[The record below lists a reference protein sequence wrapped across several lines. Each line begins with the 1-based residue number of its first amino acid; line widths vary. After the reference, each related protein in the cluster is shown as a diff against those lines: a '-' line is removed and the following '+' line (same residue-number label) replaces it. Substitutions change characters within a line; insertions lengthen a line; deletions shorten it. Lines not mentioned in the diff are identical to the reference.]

1 MPKLKRFIFLVLS
14 GVILYGCSPE
24 HSKIVVATYGD
35 SQITMAEFEKA
46 YAKNSGGTDKA
57 KDDSLAA
64 YKNFLD
70 LYVNFSMKLK
80 DAGRRGYDAD
90 KEMQAELLDYKKKV
104 GVTYIQEKLLIEPK
118 LLELYNMRKTEYKVS
133 HIMIRPDST
142 GDEAA
147 RKKAE
152 EVIAKY
158 RAGQSFE
165 TLAEEYSDD
174 TYSKKQGG
182 DIYYITAGTIIPEFE
197 DPVYETKVG
206 EIYPSAVKTKYGY
219 HIIKVTEIRERIPQV
234 KASHIMVD
242 FFDADGN
249 ADSAAAK
256 AKIDSIYQLVLNGA
270 DFAELARQHSED
282 QGTARNGG
290 DLGFFERRMMVKEFD
305 ETAFNLLPGQV
316 SNVVKTGYGYHIITV
331 TERKPY
337 PTFEEDKEN
346 LKRIYKN
353 TRYERD
359 YSKLIADLKVKYNYT
374 VNEAVVDEVAK
385 KADSTRVN
393 DEFRNADWPELKAKP
408 ILSFGTIQVSVN
420 EFMETLMPL
429 PEFANRLINRLLIEE
444 GLRKFSG
451 DRVIEI
457 DALNLEQTN
466 SDFADLMADY
476 KNGIYIFKLQDQE
489 VWSKIE
495 LDSTRLYAF
504 WEKSRD
510 KYRFE
515 NRVEFAEIF
524 SKSDSVISVYHQML
538 KNGENFD
545 SLAAKFTE
553 RPGFKEKAGRFQL
566 LNVNSSQQ
574 STEAWKLSN
583 EGEFSAPFQ
592 VTGGYSIVKLIR
604 KDPAREKTF
613 EEARAEVSGAFQ
625 EEESKRLERSYI
637 ESLEKDFKPVKHYE
651 KLESAFKGSTN

>member
-1 MPKLKRFIFLVLS
+1 MPKLKRFILIVLS
-14 GVILYGCSPE
+14 GIFLYGCSPE
-24 HSKIVVATYGD
+24 HAKIVVATYGD

-46 YAKNSGGTDKA
+46 YAKNSGGLDKA

-70 LYVNFSMKLK
+70 LYVNFNMKLK
-80 DAGRRGYDAD
+80 DASRRGYDSD

-118 LLELYNMRKTEYKVS
+118 LQELYNMRKTEYKVS

-158 RAGQSFE
+158 RGGQSFE
-165 TLAEEYSDD
+165 SLAEEFSDD

-197 DPVYETKVG
+197 DPVYELKVG
-206 EIYPSAVKTKYGY
+206 EIYPSPVKTKYGY
-219 HIIKVTEIRERIPQV
+219 HVIKVTEIRERIPQV

-249 ADSAAAK
+249 TDSAAAK
-256 AKIDSIYQLVLNGA
+256 AKIDSLYQQVMNGA
-270 DFAELARQHSED
+270 DFAELAMKYSED

-305 ETAFNLLPGQV
+305 EAAFNLLPGQV
-316 SNVVKTGYGYHIITV
+316 SNVIKTGYGYHIIKV

-337 PTFEEDKEN
+337 PSFEEDKEN

-353 TRYERD
+353 TRYDRD
-359 YSKLIADLKVKYNYT
+359 YNKLLADLKQKYNYT
-374 VNEAVVDEVAK
+374 VYEAVADELAK
-385 KADSTRVN
+385 KADSTRAN
-393 DEFRNADWPELKAKP
+393 DEYRNSDWPELKAKP
-408 ILSFGTIQVSVN
+408 IISFGDIRYTVNDFMEAVLPLN
-420 EFMETLMPL
+420 EFT
-429 PEFANRLINRLLIEE
+429 NRFINRLFIEE

-451 DRVIEI
+451 EKAIEL
-457 DALNLEQTN
+457 DALNLEKTN
-466 SDFADLMADY
+466 SDFSDLMADY
-476 KNGIYIFKLQDQE
+476 KNGIYIFKLQDDE

-495 LDSTRLYAF
+495 LDSTRLYSF
-504 WEKSRD
+504 WEKSRE

-515 NRVEFAEIF
+515 NRVELAEIF
-524 SKSDSVISVYHQML
+524 SKSDSVINVYYQML
-538 KNGENFD
+538 RNGENFD
-545 SLAAKFTE
+545 TLAAKYTE
-553 RPGFKEKAGRFQL
+553 RPGFKEKAGKFQL
-566 LNVNSSQQ
+566 LAVNSSQQ
-574 STEAWKLSN
+574 TTEAWKLSK
-583 EGEFSAPFQ
+583 EGDFSAPFQ
-592 VTGGYSIVKLIR
+592 VTGGYSIVKLIK
-604 KDPAREKTF
+604 KDPAREKSF

-625 EEESKRLERSYI
+625 EEESKRLEKTYI
-637 ESLEKDFKPVKHYE
+637 ESLEKDFKPVKFYE
-651 KLESAFKGSTN
+651 KLESAFKGSAN

>member
-14 GVILYGCSPE
+14 GIFLYGCSPE

-35 SQITMAEFEKA
+35 SQINMAEFEKA

-118 LLELYNMRKTEYKVS
+118 LLELYNMRKTEFKVS
-133 HIMIRPDST
+133 HIMIRPDSA

-152 EVIAKY
+152 DVIAKY
-158 RAGQSFE
+158 RGGQSFE
-165 TLAEEYSDD
+165 SLAEEYSED

-182 DIYYITAGTIIPEFE
+182 DIYFITAGTIIPEFE
-197 DPVYETKVG
+197 DPVYELKVG
-206 EIYPSAVKTKYGY
+206 ELYPTPVKTKYGY
-219 HIIKVTEIRERIPQV
+219 HVIRVTEIRERIPQV

-249 ADSAAAK
+249 SDSVAAK
-256 AKIDSIYQLVLNGA
+256 AKIDSLYQAVMNGA
-270 DFAELARQHSED
+270 DFAELAVQHSED

-316 SNVVKTGYGYHIITV
+316 SGVIKTGYGYHIIKV

-337 PTFEEDKEN
+337 PSFEEDKEN

-359 YSKLIADLKVKYNYT
+359 YTKLIDNLKLKYNYS
-374 VNEAVVDEVAK
+374 VNESVVDELAK
-385 KADSTRVN
+385 KADSTRAN
-393 DEFRNADWPELKAKP
+393 DEYRNADWTELKAKP
-408 ILSFGTIQVSVN
+408 IINIGTTRFSVN
-420 EFMETLMPL
+420 EFMESILPL
-429 PEFANRLINRLLIEE
+429 NEFINRYINRAFIEE
-444 GLRKFSG
+444 GLKKFG
-451 DRVIEI
+451 GERVIEI
-457 DALNLEQTN
+457 DALNLEKTN
-466 SDFADLMADY
+466 SDFSELMADY
-476 KNGIYIFKLQDQE
+476 KNGIYIFKLQDEE
-489 VWSKIE
+489 VWSKIV
-495 LDSTRLYAF
+495 LDSTRLYSF
-504 WEKSRD
+504 WEKVRE

-524 SKSDSVISVYHQML
+524 SKSDSVINVYYQML
-538 KNGENFD
+538 KNGEPFD
-545 SLAAKFTE
+545 SLASKFTE
-553 RPGFKEKAGRFQL
+553 RPGYKEKAGKFQI

-574 STEAWKLSN
+574 STEAWKLSK
-583 EGEFSAPFQ
+583 EGDYSAPFA
-592 VTGGYSIVKLIR
+592 VTGGFSIIKLIR
-604 KDPAREKTF
+604 KDPAREKSF
-613 EEARAEVSGAFQ
+613 DEARAEVSGAFQ
-625 EEESKRLERSYI
+625 EEESKRLEKAYI
-637 ESLEKDFKPVKHYE
+637 ESLEKDFNPVRYYE
-651 KLESAFKGSTN
+651 KLESAFKGSAN

>member
-14 GVILYGCSPE
+14 GIFIYGCSPE
-24 HSKIVVATYGD
+24 HAKIVVATYGD

-80 DAGRRGYDAD
+80 DAARRGYDAD

-118 LLELYNMRKTEYKVS
+118 ILELWNMRKTEYKVS
-133 HIMIRPDST
+133 HIMIRPDSS
-142 GDEAA
+142 GEENA

-165 TLAEEYSDD
+165 ALADEYSED

-197 DPVYETKVG
+197 DPVYELKAG
-206 EIYPSAVKTKYGY
+206 DIYPVPVKTKYGF
-219 HIIKVTEIRERIPQV
+219 HVIKVTEIRERIPQV

-256 AKIDSIYQLVLNGA
+256 AKIDSLYQAVMNGA
-270 DFAELARQHSED
+270 DFAELAVQHSED

-316 SNVVKTGYGYHIITV
+316 SGVIKTGYGYHIIKV

-337 PTFEEDKEN
+337 PSFEEDKEN

-359 YSKLIADLKVKYNYT
+359 YNKLTADLKVKYQYA
-374 VNEAVVDEVAK
+374 VNEATVTELAT
-385 KADSTRVN
+385 KADSTRAN
-393 DEFRNADWPELKAKP
+393 DEFRGADWPELKSKP
-408 ILSFGTIQVSVN
+408 IMSFGSTQVSVN
-420 EFMETLMPL
+420 EFMEILIPL
-429 PEFANRLINRLLIEE
+429 NEFTNRFINRAMIED
-444 GLRKFSG
+444 GLKKVSN
-451 DRVIEI
+451 DKVVEI
-457 DALNLEQTN
+457 DAVNLEKN
-466 SDFADLMADY
+466 NADFSDLMADY
-476 KNGIYIFKLQDQE
+476 KNGIYIFKLQDDE

-495 LDSTRLYAF
+495 LDSTRLHAF
-504 WEKSRD
+504 WEKSPE

-524 SKSDSVISVYHQML
+524 SKSDSLINLYHQML
-538 KNGENFD
+538 RGGENFD
-545 SLAAKFTE
+545 SLAARFTE
-553 RPGFKEKAGRFQL
+553 RPGYKEKAGKFQV

-583 EGEFSAPFQ
+583 DGDFSSPFQ
-592 VTGGYSIVKLIR
+592 VTAGYSIVKLIR
-604 KDPAREKTF
+604 KDPAREKNF

-625 EEESKRLERSYI
+625 EEESKRLEKVYI
-637 ESLEKDFKPVKHYE
+637 ESLEKDFKPVKFYDT
-651 KLESAFKGSTN
+651 LESAFKGSAN

>member
-14 GVILYGCSPE
+14 GIFLYGCSPE

-118 LLELYNMRKTEYKVS
+118 LLELYNMRKTEFKVS
-133 HIMIRPDST
+133 HIMIRPDSA

-152 EVIAKY
+152 DVIAKY
-158 RAGQSFE
+158 RGGQSFE
-165 TLAEEYSDD
+165 SLAEEYSED

-182 DIYYITAGTIIPEFE
+182 DIYFITAGTIIPEFE
-197 DPVYETKVG
+197 DPVYELKVG
-206 EIYPSAVKTKYGY
+206 ELYPTPVKTKYGY
-219 HIIKVTEIRERIPQV
+219 HVIRVTEIRERIPQV

-249 ADSAAAK
+249 SDSVAAK
-256 AKIDSIYQLVLNGA
+256 AKIDSLYQAVMNGA
-270 DFAELARQHSED
+270 DFAELAVQHSED

-316 SNVVKTGYGYHIITV
+316 SGVIKTGYGYHIIKV

-337 PTFEEDKEN
+337 PSFEEDKEN

-359 YSKLIADLKVKYNYT
+359 YTKLIDNLKLKYNYS
-374 VNEAVVDEVAK
+374 VNESVVDELAK
-385 KADSTRVN
+385 KADSTRAN
-393 DEFRNADWPELKAKP
+393 DEYRNADWTELKAKP
-408 ILSFGTIQVSVN
+408 IINIGTTRFSVN
-420 EFMETLMPL
+420 EFMESILPL
-429 PEFANRLINRLLIEE
+429 NEFINRYINRAFIEE
-444 GLRKFSG
+444 GLKKFG
-451 DRVIEI
+451 GERVIEI
-457 DALNLEQTN
+457 DALNLEKTN
-466 SDFADLMADY
+466 SDFSELMADY
-476 KNGIYIFKLQDQE
+476 KNGIYIFKLQDEE
-489 VWSKIE
+489 VWSKIV
-495 LDSTRLYAF
+495 LDSTRLYSF
-504 WEKSRD
+504 WEKVRE

-524 SKSDSVISVYHQML
+524 SKSDSVINVYYQML
-538 KNGENFD
+538 KNGEPFD
-545 SLAAKFTE
+545 SLASKFTE
-553 RPGFKEKAGRFQL
+553 RPGYKEKAGKFQI

-574 STEAWKLSN
+574 STEAWKLSK
-583 EGEFSAPFQ
+583 EGDYSAPFA
-592 VTGGYSIVKLIR
+592 VTGGFSIIKLIR
-604 KDPAREKTF
+604 KDPAREKSF
-613 EEARAEVSGAFQ
+613 DEARAEVSGAFQ
-625 EEESKRLERSYI
+625 EEESKRLEKAYI
-637 ESLEKDFKPVKHYE
+637 ESLEKDFNPVRYYE
-651 KLESAFKGSTN
+651 KLESAFKGSAN